1 MSKLDEAIEELQAD
15 GAQESDKLYCYKCGY
30 AWSVHD
36 TRDPL
41 TDPPFGCPTEIV
53 ARLRWGRE

>member
-1 MSKLDEAIEELQAD
+1 MSKLDEVIAEMGEDEERD
-15 GAQESDKLYCYKCGY
+15 TLYCYSCGY
-30 AWSVHD
+30 AWAVHD

-41 TDPPFGCPTEIV
+41 AEPPFGCPTEIV